1 MGYLVSSTFHNYA
14 TANLIAPILQ
24 MPFMLFSGFYANLNS
39 IPAWLGWIKWTSPIH
54 YCLQA
59 FILNEFR
66 SVKEGEFD
74 IVSALGFTFGMW
86 NSIILLLVITVVC
99 RIAAIFALKNLIT
112 KF

>member
-1 MGYLVSSTFHNYA
+1 
-14 TANLIAPILQ
+14 
-24 MPFMLFSGFYANLNS
+24 MLFSGFYANLNS